1 MEFVRSSFLKLFTT
15 EFSSSPIAA
24 THNASTCPQLS
35 NDESYLIN
43 LPVTDEEIKHAVWS
57 LKGFKSLGPDGL
69 HAGFYQR
76 FWLVVGRL
84 VAEEIKNIFRDRK
97 IPLTPNQTHIALIP
111 KIKGLESIRSFRP
124 ISLCNMVYK
133 VIAKIIVVRIRPLL
147 DKLVSPFQSVFV
159 PRRKGVDNTIVA
171 QEIIHTIS
179 RKKGKVRYMVIKID
193 LEKAYDRLEWSFI
206 REALHAAN
214 FPSDLIQLI
223 MSCVSSATTSI
234 LFNGGALEHFLPS
247 KGIR

>member
-57 LKGFKSLGPDGL
+57 LKAFKSLGPDGL

-179 RKKGKVRYMVIKID
+179 RKKAK
-193 LEKAYDRLEWSFI
+193 S
-206 REALHAAN
+206 
-214 FPSDLIQLI
+214 
-223 MSCVSSATTSI
+223 
-234 LFNGGALEHFLPS
+234 
-247 KGIR
+247 GIW